1 VIISCWFAVALISS
15 VYVWV
20 ALGGGYLGDIM
31 FGLFL
36 PIGLLIM
43 VALAVTFGLPLGDD
57 FSEREAKLDNTF
69 SNELQEINSKI
80 DSLIKEVEV
89 IKKTIED

>member
-1 VIISCWFAVALISS
+1 VAVISS

-36 PIGLLIM
+36 PIGLLVT